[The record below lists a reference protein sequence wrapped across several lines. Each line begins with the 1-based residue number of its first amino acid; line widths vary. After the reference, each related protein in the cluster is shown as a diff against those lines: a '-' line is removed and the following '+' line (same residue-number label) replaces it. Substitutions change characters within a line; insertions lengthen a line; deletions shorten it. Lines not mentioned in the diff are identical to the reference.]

1 MKLIKYITK
10 PILITVWLAAAFAV
24 TVYITRESALA
35 FPSFQ
40 LLIWFACALII
51 GALLTAFCYEAKR
64 FVEKF
69 QAGTLATARFGRLS
83 EMTQGGLNRKDGLI
97 VAKAGSKLVRFN
109 KPGHLITISKTRG
122 GKGVSS
128 VIPNLLDHKGSV
140 FCVDIKGE
148 NHAITAQHR
157 SSFSRVYN
165 LAPFETYSH
174 AYNPLDF
181 IRLGADEIDDAS
193 LIANLIVVPGDVSID
208 SFWDKEARSLITGL
222 ILYVVRHMPTHRRNL
237 GEVRKILTLGE
248 SDFDQVLDLMM
259 HSPHDWIKRAATA
272 FSQKAEKE
280 RSAVISTAQSH
291 TKVFDSERLL
301 KVTNHSDFKLE
312 DMKCDVMSVYL
323 NIPPHQIAVYK
334 PYLRLMVG
342 LSQAAM
348 TRSEVKPEKSVLF
361 LLDEFPALGKMP
373 IGGFGYL
380 AGYGVSLWV
389 FTQSLGQLEAIYGK
403 QVDGILSNCA
413 VTQVWSLSPAD
424 FKTANHISHTLG
436 DTMITTYSESRSQR
450 HLFGF
455 DRSYSDNRSQ
465 RTRKL
470 LTPDEILCLPES
482 MMLLFVSGMR
492 PYLVKRAIYYKDK
505 AFEGLFGRWGN
516 H

>member
-1 MKLIKYITK
+1 MKLFLTIFWISST
-10 PILITVWLAAAFAV
+10 LV
-24 TVYITRESALA
+24 TVLLVTNMSALT
-35 FPSFQ
+35 FPTWQ
-40 LLIWFACALII
+40 LLIWFACAMIVGSLT
-51 GALLTAFCYEAKR
+51 TAFCYEVKR

-69 QAGTLATARFGRLS
+69 RTGTLASARFGTTS
-83 EMTQGGLNRKDGLI
+83 ELNQGGLNKKEGLI
-97 VAKAGSKLVRFN
+97 VAKVGNKPLRFN

-148 NHAITAQHR
+148 NHAITAKR
-157 SSFSRVYN
+157 RAEFSSVIN
-165 LAPFETYSH
+165 LAPFEHRSH
-174 AYNPLDF
+174 CYNPLDF

-193 LIANLIVVPGDVSID
+193 LIASLIVVPGEVSID
-208 SFWDKEARSLITGL
+208 SFWDKEARALITGL
-222 ILYVVRHMPTHRRNL
+222 ILYVVRHKPKEHRNL
-237 GEVRKILTLGE
+237 AEVRRLLTLSE
-248 SDFDQVLDLMM
+248 TDLDEVLDLMM
-259 HSPHDWIKRAATA
+259 HSPHECVKRAASA

-291 TKVFDSERLL
+291 TKVFDSQRL
-301 KVTNHSDFKLE
+301 VNITSHSDFRLE
-312 DMKCDVMSVYL
+312 DLKREVISLYL

-342 LSQAAM
+342 LAQAAM
-348 TRSEVKPEKSVLF
+348 TRSEVKPAKPVLF

-373 IGGFGYL
+373 VNGFAYL

-389 FTQSLGQLEAIYGK
+389 FTQSIGQLQAIYGK
-403 QVDGILSNCA
+403 QADAILSNCA
-413 VTQVWSLSPAD
+413 VTQVWSVAPAD

-436 DTMITTYSESRSQR
+436 DTTVTTYSETRSQR
-450 HLFGF
+450 HLFAV
-455 DRSYSDNRSQ
+455 DRSYSDNRNQ

-482 MMLLFVSGMR
+482 MTLLFVSGMR
-492 PYLVKRAIYYKDK
+492 PFLVKRVVYYRDRFFK
-505 AFEGLFGRWGN
+505 GMFGIWGAE
-516 H
+516 

>member
-1 MKLIKYITK
+1 MKLFLTLFWTSGAAVSVMFITN
-10 PILITVWLAAAFAV
+10 I
-24 TVYITRESALA
+24 SALA
-35 FPSFQ
+35 FPTFQ
-40 LLIWFACALII
+40 LLIWFACAVIV
-51 GALLTAFCYEAKR
+51 GGLLTAFCYEVKR

-69 QAGTLATARFGRLS
+69 RGNTLASARFGTAS
-83 EMTQGGLNRKDGLI
+83 ELNQGGLNKKEGLI
-97 VAKAGSKLVRFN
+97 VAKVGSKLLRFN

-148 NHAITAQHR
+148 NFAITAKR
-157 SSFSRVYN
+157 RAEFSTVFN
-165 LAPFETYSH
+165 LAPFEARSH
-174 AYNPLDF
+174 CYNPLDF

-193 LIANLIVVPGDVSID
+193 LIANLIVVPGEVSVD

-222 ILYVVRHMPTHRRNL
+222 ILYVVRHRPKEKQNL
-237 GEVRKILTLGE
+237 AEVRRLLTLGE
-248 SDFDQVLDLMM
+248 TDLDEVLDLMM

-291 TKVFDSERLL
+291 TKVFDSQRL
-301 KVTNHSDFKLE
+301 TDITSHSDFRLE
-312 DMKCDVMSVYL
+312 DIKKEVISLYL

-342 LSQAAM
+342 LTQAAM
-348 TRSEVKPEKSVLF
+348 TRSEFKPAKPVLF

-373 IGGFGYL
+373 INGFAYL

-389 FTQSLGQLEAIYGK
+389 FTQSIGQLQAIYGK
-403 QVDGILSNCA
+403 QADAILSNCA
-413 VTQVWSLSPAD
+413 VTQVWSVAPAD
-424 FKTANHISHTLG
+424 FKTADHISRTLG
-436 DTMITTYSESRSQR
+436 DTMVTTYSETRSQR
-450 HLFGF
+450 HMFAAH
-455 DRSYSDNRSQ
+455 RSYSDNRNQ

-482 MMLLFVSGMR
+482 MTLLFISGMR
-492 PYLVKRAIYYKDK
+492 PFLVNRAIYYKDK
-505 AFEGLFGRWGN
+505 AFKGMFGSWGAE
-516 H
+516 

>member
-1 MKLIKYITK
+1 MKLFITLFWLSSAAGTTL
-10 PILITVWLAAAFAV
+10 LITNL
-24 TVYITRESALA
+24 SALA
-35 FPSFQ
+35 FPT
-40 LLIWFACALII
+40 LHLIIWFACAAIMGSL
-51 GALLTAFCYEAKR
+51 ATAFCYEVKR

-69 QAGTLATARFGRLS
+69 RAGTLATARFGKAS
-83 EMTQGGLNRKDGLI
+83 ELNQSGLNSKHGLI

-148 NHAITAQHR
+148 NFAITARHR
-157 SSFSRVYN
+157 AQFSHIIN
-165 LAPFETYSH
+165 LAPFEHKSH
-174 AYNPLDF
+174 SYNPLDF

-193 LIANLIVVPGDVSID
+193 LIASLIVVPGDVSID
-208 SFWDKEARSLITGL
+208 SFWDKEARALITGL
-222 ILYVVRHMPTHRRNL
+222 ILYVVRHKPKDRRNL
-237 GEVRKILTLGE
+237 AEVRRLLTLGE
-248 SDFDQVLDLMM
+248 ADLDEVLDVMM
-259 HSPHDWIKRAATA
+259 HSPHEWIKRAATA

-291 TKVFDSERLL
+291 TKVFDSERL
-301 KVTNHSDFKLE
+301 VAITNRSDFKLE
-312 DMKCDVMSVYL
+312 DMKRDVMSVYL
-323 NIPPHQIAVYK
+323 NIPPHQIAVYR

-342 LSQAAM
+342 LAQAAM
-348 TRSEVKPEKSVLF
+348 TRSDTKPVKPVLF

-373 IGGFGYL
+373 VNGFAYL

-389 FTQSLGQLEAIYGK
+389 FTQSIGQLQAIYGK
-403 QVDGILSNCA
+403 QADAILSNCA
-413 VTQVWSLSPAD
+413 VTQVWSIAAAD

-436 DTMITTYSESRSQR
+436 DTMVTTYSETRSQK
-450 HLFGF
+450 HLFAAN
-455 DRSYSDNRSQ
+455 RSYSDNRNQ

-482 MMLLFVSGMR
+482 KTLLFVSGTR
-492 PYLVKRAIYYKDK
+492 PFLVNRVIYYKDK
-505 AFEGLFGRWGN
+505 VFKGMYDSWGTE
-516 H
+516 